1 MTKSQIFL
9 KIPLCPLESRRV
21 PGYTKG
27 TPPGKEGSSVGT
39 LTQKKEAK
47 RQRLL
52 DAAYSLFQKKGAAST
67 TIDDIAKEAKVAKGT
82 FYLYF
87 HDKNALL
94 DALVFNICHKVF
106 RDACENMDEHR
117 SDNLADNVI
126 HVVDYIIEYFK
137 RDPLTLSVVCRNFG
151 WKPVLEVELH
161 ESEDPFLKRI
171 LLALKNSPE
180 MKGRTESEVI
190 NLVYVLMEMAG
201 SVCYASIIEHA
212 PDNIDNMKPVLY
224 EVIRKS
230 LS

>member
-1 MTKSQIFL
+1 M
-9 KIPLCPLESRRV
+9 
-21 PGYTKG
+21 
-27 TPPGKEGSSVGT
+27 GT

-67 TIDDIAKEAKVAKGT
+67 TIDD
-82 FYLYF
+82 
-87 HDKNALL
+87 
-94 DALVFNICHKVF
+94 
-106 RDACENMDEHR
+106 MDEHR
-117 SDNLADNVI
+117 SDNLADNII

-161 ESEDPFLKRI
+161 ESDDPFLKRI

-212 PDNIDNMKPVLY
+212 PDDIDNMKPVLY